1 MPNIKSQIKRVQ
13 LTEVQNARNTAKRS
27 EIKTE
32 VKKYKLA
39 IANNDFAFAD
49 EQLKLLMSLI
59 NRAADDSIYH
69 KNNAARK
76 IGSLSKLLFDAKAAK

>member
-13 LTEVQNARNTAKRS
+13 LTAVQNARNTAKRS

-39 IANNDFAFAD
+39 IANKDFAYAD
-49 EQLKLLMSLI
+49 DQLRLLMSLI
-59 NRAADDSIYH
+59 NAAATDGIYH
-69 KNNAARK
+69 KNNASRK
-76 IGSLSKLLFDAKAAK
+76 IGSLSKMLSDAKQA